1 MINSDRRKTHKAI
14 CVIEDKDC
22 PDTLG
27 ELFEWVQ
34 ECVQNYGKDARVAL
48 ETPSWENDGHCISVY
63 QFVPK
68 TKEEL
73 EADEY
78 RQTQY
83 QLRQEQQQRAEYE
96 RLRKLYDRGE

>member
-1 MINSDRRKTHKAI
+1 MTNSDRRKTHKEI
-14 CVIEDKDC
+14 CVVEDKNC

-34 ECVQNYGKDARVAL
+34 ECIQNYGKDARVAL

-73 EADEY
+73 EVDELRLSQF
-78 RQTQY
+78 RQ
-83 QLRQEQQQRAEYE
+83 RQELLQRAEYE
-96 RLRKLYDRGE
+96 RLKKLYD